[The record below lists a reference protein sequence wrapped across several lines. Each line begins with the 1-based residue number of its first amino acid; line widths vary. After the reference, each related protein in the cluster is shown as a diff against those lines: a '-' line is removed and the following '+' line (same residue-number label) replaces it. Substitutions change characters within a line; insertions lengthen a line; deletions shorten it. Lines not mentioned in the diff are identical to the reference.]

1 MIVFRLINA
10 NGSYITKLD
19 DWPEPKN
26 MSQSVDGKS
35 AKEFA
40 RFWTETHSCGSVP
53 SGYLE
58 LLERGFPGI
67 KFQGGRPECPTS
79 LPPRG
84 ASGSRVHDM
93 HLWGTW
99 LSGSLTVCVE
109 AKADEPFKET
119 ISRYKVK
126 ARQELESNPRSRQ
139 KERLEDLLDSVWG
152 VRKPT
157 ESQSSLRYQLLHA
170 LVGTAIQAL
179 IDVGKVENASS
190 GTGVLLI
197 HVFKT
202 DKTERQKLEKNQRD
216 LELFVH
222 ALPNATIPEKGIVP
236 GCLYGPAK
244 VSVPADFVPLGCSAI
259 VDVYLSKLVTILN

>member
-1 MIVFRLINA
+1 MIRLINA
-10 NGSYITKLD
+10 KGSYITKLD
-19 DWPEPKN
+19 DWPKQKD
-26 MSQSVDGKS
+26 MSQWVDGKS

-53 SGYLE
+53 SGYME
-58 LLERGFPGI
+58 MLEREFPGI
-67 KFQGGRPECPTS
+67 NFLRGQPECPT
-79 LPPRG
+79 
-84 ASGSRVHDM
+84 
-93 HLWGTW
+93 
-99 LSGSLTVCVE
+99 SLTVCVE
-109 AKADEPFKET
+109 AKADEPFKNT
-119 ISRYKVK
+119 ISQYKVN
-126 ARQELESNPRSRQ
+126 ARKKLESNPRSRQ

-179 IDVGKVENASS
+179 IDVGKAGNASS

-197 HVFKT
+197 HVFET

-216 LELFVH
+216 LERFVH
-222 ALPNATIPEKGIVP
+222 ALPNVTIPEAGIVP

-244 VSVPADFVPLGCSAI
+244 VSVPVDFVPLGCSAI
-259 VDVYLSKLVTILN
+259 VDVYLGKLVTTLN